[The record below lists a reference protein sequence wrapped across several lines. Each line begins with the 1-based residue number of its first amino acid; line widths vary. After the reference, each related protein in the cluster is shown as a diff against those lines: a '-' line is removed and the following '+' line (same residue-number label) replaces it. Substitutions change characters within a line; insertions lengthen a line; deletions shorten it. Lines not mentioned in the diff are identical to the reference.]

1 MTQQR
6 PALDIRPRDGSQPE
20 NASGSRISAG
30 RRRTVDVDDNNTYH
44 PVLFRVSDLMHRK
57 LKMAVVLSDYSSQ
70 QEFIIKQ
77 IEPMIDELLDKHGIV
92 MDETV

>member
-1 MTQQR
+1 MMQQR

-44 PVLFRVSDLMHRK
+44 PVLFRVSDLLHRK
-57 LKMAVVLSDYSSQ
+57 FKLAVVLSDYSNQ

-92 MDETV
+92 MSETT

>member
-1 MTQQR
+1 MMQQR

-44 PVLFRVSDLMHRK
+44 PVLFRVSDLLHRK
-57 LKMAVVLSDYSSQ
+57 FKLAVVLSDYSNQ

-77 IEPMIDELLDKHGIV
+77 IELV
-92 MDETV
+92 

>member
-1 MTQQR
+1 MMQQR

-20 NASGSRISAG
+20 NASGSRISTG

-44 PVLFRVSDLMHRK
+44 PVLFRVSDLLHRK
-57 LKMAVVLSDYSSQ
+57 FKLAVVLSDYSNQ

-77 IEPMIDELLDKHGIV
+77 IEPMIDELLDKHGIEMV
-92 MDETV
+92 

>member
-1 MTQQR
+1 MMQQR

-44 PVLFRVSDLMHRK
+44 PVLFRVSDLLHRK
-57 LKMAVVLSDYSSQ
+57 FKLAVVLSDYSNQ

-77 IEPMIDELLDKHGIV
+77 IEPMIDELLDKHGIEMV
-92 MDETV
+92 